1 MQTIT
6 PVLFV
11 DTIEPSLPF
20 WEGLDFEQTGANEIF
35 VREPGGHVIGF
46 AEQVTD

>member
-20 WEGLDFEQTGANEIF
+20 WEGPTRSLYANPGATSSALRNK
-35 VREPGGHVIGF
+35 
-46 AEQVTD
+46 